1 MSYSLGYKDQKAVVL
16 DGVDDAV
23 GDAAGVGLGVS
34 LSEVEALEQLCR
46 QLLSLL
52 GRLQ

>member
-1 MSYSLGYKDQKAVVL
+1 MSYSLGDKDQQAVVL

-23 GDAAGVGLGVS
+23 SDAAGVGLRVS
-34 LSEVEALEQLCR
+34 LSEVETLEELRR